1 MDLVYLLAMLFAVPT
16 FLYVATRYGAPGVW
30 GLVVRGYQK
39 RGEGVYRAT
48 VVPILKPGS
57 APVTIKAA
65 AITCF
70 LLGQMVVPGALAAFV
85 GVIVTVLM
93 LASPHERIEPFTVLL
108 TLSSPSGLFIAA
120 RLLSAGTAMLK
131 RSLDAA
137 ERARKVARVSLIH
150 NGVLIAIT
158 LLVGLWKREDM
169 PVTLLP
175 IGYGTLSILQALLMQ
190 AAANDLDAL
199 DALDRSADAITE
211 KEAPSAVSV
220 G

>member
-16 FLYVATRYGAPGVW
+16 FLYVATRYAAPGVW

-57 APVTIKAA
+57 APTTVKAA
-65 AITCF
+65 AMTCF
-70 LLGQMVVPGALAAFV
+70 LFGQMVVPGALAAIV
-85 GVIVTVLM
+85 GIIVTTVM
-93 LASPHERIEPFTVLL
+93 LASPSERAEPFTILL

-131 RSLDAA
+131 RSHDAA
-137 ERARKVARVSLIH
+137 ERARKVARFSLIH
-150 NGVLIAIT
+150 NGVLIAAA
-158 LLVGLWKREDM
+158 LLVCVLKHEDAL
-169 PVTLLP
+169 PALLP
-175 IGYGTLSILQALLMQ
+175 IAYGVLSILQALLVQ
-190 AAANDLDAL
+190 AAAAEL
-199 DALDRSADAITE
+199 DALDRNAEAITE
-211 KEAPSAVSV
+211 KEAPSAASV